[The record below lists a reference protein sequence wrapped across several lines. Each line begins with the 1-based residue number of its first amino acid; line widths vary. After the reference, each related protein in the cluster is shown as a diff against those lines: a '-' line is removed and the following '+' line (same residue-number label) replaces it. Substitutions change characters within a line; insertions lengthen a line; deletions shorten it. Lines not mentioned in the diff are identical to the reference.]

1 MVFYYQKGVLCR
13 KEPPGDDG
21 IDVFGGIIGRRRRAL
36 IQVLTLSIRGNDM
49 L

>member
-21 IDVFGGIIGRRRRAL
+21 IDVFRGVIGRRRKAL
-36 IQVLTLSIRGNDM
+36 IQV
-49 L
+49 